1 MRMYVKVMAAV
12 IACILLS
19 GEALSAFATTPA
31 TENLSWFK
39 KKKKKPEEKEEK
51 SKSDYEKLVEDSKT
65 TKGMFAVHQKKN
77 DYYFEIPTSLLGRDL
92 LVVNKLQRVPA
103 ELNDAGVNRGVNYE
117 NQMVCM
123 ELMEFLA
130 AKMPD
135 ASRTKLK
142 SLLSKRVVFVDN
154 VITTQFNFPLK
165 PGMKVQI
172 SKDKG
177 RKEFNNRLLKIVY
190 EDAYIIVVEKMQGLL
205 SVNTERQ
212 KERTAY
218 TILNEYVQRSGRQF
232 RVFIVH
238 RLDRDTSGLMMF
250 AKDEKTQRT
259 LRDNWH
265 EIVTDRRY
273 VAVVEGSMEKDYD
286 TVVSWLTD
294 KTLYVS
300 SSEYDDG
307 GSKSITHYKTIKRA
321 NGYSLLELD
330 LETGRKNQIR
340 VHMQDLG
347 HPIIGDGRYGRED
360 SPNPIG
366 RLALH
371 AFKLC
376 FYHPVTG
383 DLMEFETPYPAEFKK
398 LFLKK

>member
-1 MRMYVKVMAAV
+1 MEKRPRR
-12 IACILLS
+12 
-19 GEALSAFATTPA
+19 TPA
-31 TENLSWFK
+31 
-39 KKKKKPEEKEEK
+39 EKARAQ
-51 SKSDYEKLVEDSKT
+51 YT
-65 TKGMFAVHQKKN
+65 NYAVK
-77 DYYFEIPTSLLGRDL
+77 EP
-92 LVVNKLQRVPA
+92 
-103 ELNDAGVNRGVNYE
+103 
-117 NQMVCM
+117 M

-154 VITTQFNFPLK
+154 VITTQFNFPLQ

-172 SKDKG
+172 SKEKG
-177 RKEFNNRLLKIVY
+177 KKEFNNRLLKIVY

-212 KERTAY
+212 KERT
-218 TILNEYVQRSGRQF
+218 GRQF
-232 RVFIVH
+232 RVYIVH

-265 EIVTDRRY
+265 DIVTDRRY
-273 VAVVEGSMEKDYD
+273 VAVVEGSMEKDYG
-286 TVVSWLTD
+286 TVESFLTD
-294 KTLYVS
+294 RTLYVS
-300 SSEYDDG
+300 SSQQDDG
-307 GSKSITHYKTIKRA
+307 GALSITHYHTIKRA
-321 NGYSLLELD
+321 NGYSLIELD

-347 HPIIGDGRYGRED
+347 HPIIGDGRYGGENT
-360 SPNPIG
+360 PNPIG
-366 RLALH
+366 RMALH

-376 FYHPVTG
+376 FYHPITG
-383 DLMEFETPYPAEFKK
+383 DLMEFETPYPADFKK